1 MFCIY
6 FSLKQSRFEH
16 YSLGSSILFEFH
28 VTNYIFFLPIQGEEI
43 CVALQTHINDVML
56 RRYSKARSATTTGPV
71 NGDVPTSSKPPNVDV
86 SEKRAQDLAKALEE
100 SQKTA
105 KQVSNVV
112 YML

>member
-1 MFCIY
+1 
-6 FSLKQSRFEH
+6 
-16 YSLGSSILFEFH
+16 
-28 VTNYIFFLPIQGEEI
+28 
-43 CVALQTHINDVML
+43 ML

-71 NGDVPTSSKPPNVDV
+71 DVPTSSKPPNVDV

-112 YML
+112 YVL